1 MARRIFADEA
11 FQNFGQGINC
21 CMQVFGAV
29 AEELGLSVEEA
40 RRLGA
45 GFGGGMGLGS
55 TCGCV
60 TGALMALGYKY
71 GNEEPDQSEQVA
83 LFNEKKKAFLTAFT
97 EKYGGTRCP
106 DLLGGLNPAV
116 PEDKAQ
122 IGEKGL
128 MKSVCANAVC
138 AAVEILR
145 ELL

>member
-1 MARRIFADEA
+1 MARQIFADEA

-21 CMQVFGAV
+21 CMQVFSAA
-29 AEELGLSVEEA
+29 AEELDLSVEEA

-71 GNEEPDQSEQVA
+71 GNEEPGQSDRVA

-97 EKYGGTRCP
+97 EKFGSTRCP

-128 MKSVCANAVC
+128 MKSVCANAVV
-138 AAVEILR
+138 AAAEILK